1 MDGVTRNVG
10 LRHVKV
16 RSLEDLKT
24 FSSMVLQQRVVGSST
39 DHQASSRSHAI
50 IRMEVMDEE
59 VCSAL
64 EAAEEA
70 RALLPALLSAFD
82 NHQTS
87 CFNQLLD
94 LASSNHEDGTVGLK
108 QLPGGQQQWDKV
120 REELVRK
127 KDELTRIS
135 GPIFQRVDQA
145 YRRMEEVHGRQG
157 IGGALQLVDLAGA
170 DFDDRDLASTTS
182 TNLTNSTT
190 AQQRKESIDINK
202 SLLALKECFRSVGT
216 KGSKAPRACFR
227 GSKLTRLLEDSI
239 MPAESSMRRGRACS
253 SVMVLNVSPVA
264 RIRKRTMNVLRYGQI
279 FTSGKASSGTN
290 VGRVPLRKR
299 QPGAGEKEPGAAE

>member
-1 MDGVTRNVG
+1 
-10 LRHVKV
+10 
-16 RSLEDLKT
+16 
-24 FSSMVLQQRVVGSST
+24 
-39 DHQASSRSHAI
+39 
-50 IRMEVMDEE
+50 MDEE
-59 VCSAL
+59 VCSAM

-87 CFNQLLD
+87 CFNELLD
-94 LASSNHEDGTVGLK
+94 LASSNQEDGTVGLK
-108 QLPGGQQQWDKV
+108 QLAGGQQEGDKV

-127 KDELTRIS
+127 KDDLTRIS
-135 GPIFQRVDQA
+135 GPIFERVDQA
-145 YRRMEEVHGRQG
+145 YRRLEQVHGRQG
-157 IGGALQLVDLAGA
+157 VGGALQLVDLAGA
-170 DFDDRDLASTTS
+170 DFDDRDLGSSTS
-182 TNLTNSTT
+182 STT

-264 RIRKRTMNVLRYGQI
+264 RISKRTMNVLRYGQI

-290 VGRVPLRKR
+290 AGRVPLRKR
-299 QPGAGEKEPGAAE
+299 LPPTAEKKEGDFGQK